1 MALPP
6 IELSQVAAAD
16 NAGHSVASAGDLNG
30 DGFADLL
37 VGAAGAE
44 AGRSYVIPSRNI
56 TGSVSH
62 PGTSIAEP

>member
-37 VGAAGAE
+37 LDAPGAE
-44 AGRSYVIPSRNI
+44 VGRRAP
-56 TGSVSH
+56 
-62 PGTSIAEP
+62 